1 MPRFSRRPIYH
12 DRPPKV
18 GPVLLWATSRFLYAR
33 GSYRLAK
40 VLKGVSFLVF
50 RAILPPEAVF
60 GRNLRLDHYALG
72 VVIHPNTVIGDDC
85 RIYHGVTIG
94 SSASIG
100 SSDKIIIGSGVL
112 IGAHAVVLNRIG
124 RTLHIGDGARI
135 GANALVVEDVPPGA
149 TVLAPPGRM
158 VDAQSEADATGARS
172 RSGQGPDQ
180 GGH

>member
-18 GPVLLWATSRFLYAR
+18 GPVLLWAASRLLYAR

-50 RAILPPEAVF
+50 RAILPPEAVV
-60 GRNLRLDHYALG
+60 GRNLRLEHYALG

-100 SSDKIIIGSGVL
+100 SPDRIVIGSGVL
-112 IGAHAVVLNRIG
+112 IGAHAVVLNHGG
-124 RTLHIGDGARI
+124 RTLRIGDGARI
-135 GANALVVEDVPPGA
+135 GANALVVDDVPPRA
-149 TVLAPPGRM
+149 TVLAPPGRV
-158 VDAQSEADATGARS
+158 VDGQSGVNANRAATSEARTNS
-172 RSGQGPDQ
+172 
-180 GGH
+180 